1 MAIFAEALWDH
12 VTMDETELAFQAGD
26 VIEVTDTTDKNWW
39 WGYLGE
45 DEGWIPTQFI
55 RVRFYFVIISI
66 KGLAY
71 VEGSGVSYVQNVHLF

>member
-1 MAIFAEALWDH
+1 MTQCFFPCQAYGLGPMAIFAEALWDH

-55 RVRFYFVIISI
+55 RVSFI
-66 KGLAY
+66 L
-71 VEGSGVSYVQNVHLF
+71 